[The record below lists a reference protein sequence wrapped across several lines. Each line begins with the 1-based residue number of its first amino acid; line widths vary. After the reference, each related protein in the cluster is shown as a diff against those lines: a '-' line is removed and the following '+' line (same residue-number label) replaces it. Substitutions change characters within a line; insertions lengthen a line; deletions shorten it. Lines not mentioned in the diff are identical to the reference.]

1 MANRWMK
8 WCLSAAA
15 GIVLSVG
22 AGEAAQADLTPAE
35 EWALVEHWSYAA
47 EAWSLREAAL
57 QQANEKESAEAASG
71 TDAVATA
78 STAGSVAAEPDASA
92 ISLLQYQ
99 VNSGDTLYKISKAFG
114 ITVEDLQAVNSLDN
128 PNRLKVGQ
136 LLEIPQIDST
146 WGGEN
151 ADRPVVQRVLSSTLT
166 AYTAGKESTGKTPSH
181 PAYGITRS
189 GSKAEEGRTVAVD
202 PSIIP
207 LGSTVLIEGIG
218 VRKAEDTGSAIKGAR
233 IDVYMNDL
241 KEAVD
246 FGVKKN
252 VKVFVLADRSV

>member
-1 MANRWMK
+1 MAARWKK
-8 WCLSAAA
+8 WWITAAA
-15 GIVLSVG
+15 GIALTIG
-22 AGEAAQADLTPAE
+22 AGEAVRAELTPAE

-57 QQANEKESAEAASG
+57 QQANENESGEGAGAETVAA
-71 TDAVATA
+71 AAA
-78 STAGSVAAEPDASA
+78 AGSAGAELDASA
-92 ISLLQYQ
+92 IQLLQYQ
-99 VNSGDTLYKISKAFG
+99 VNAGDTLYKISKAFG
-114 ITVEDLQAVNSLDN
+114 VTVEDLQALNTLDN

-136 LLEIPQIDST
+136 MLEIPQLDAEWS
-146 WGGEN
+146 GGS

-233 IDVYMNDL
+233 IDVFMNDL

-252 VKVFVLADRSV
+252 VKVFVLADRSA